1 MPIINVQML
10 SGRTAEQKQQLIRE
24 IAEGTI
30 RALGVPEQAIRILL
44 TEVEPQH
51 WGVGTISKA
60 EQQ

>member
-24 IAEGTI
+24 LAEGTI
-30 RALGVPEQAIRILL
+30 RALGVSEQAIRILL

>member
-24 IAEGTI
+24 LAEGTI
-30 RALGVPEQAIRILL
+30 RALDVPEQAIRILL

>member
-10 SGRTAEQKQQLIRE
+10 SGRTAEQKEQLIRE
-24 IAEGTI
+24 LAEGTI

-51 WGVGTISKA
+51 WGVGAISKA

>member
-10 SGRTAEQKQQLIRE
+10 SGRTTEQKQQLIRE
-24 IAEGTI
+24 LAEGTI
-30 RALGVPEQAIRILL
+30 RALGVSEQAIRILL

>member
-24 IAEGTI
+24 LAEGTI
-30 RALGVPEQAIRILL
+30 RALGVSEQAIRILL

-51 WGVGTISKA
+51 WGVGKISKA

>member
-10 SGRTAEQKQQLIRE
+10 SGRTAEQKQHLIRE
-24 IAEGTI
+24 LAEGTI